1 MATAAPP
8 TPRIAPRPIPPPVPP
23 PSPPQQPAWTPVPA
37 TYIVRFTHYAPQADH
52 AAAAA
57 AVLAASV
64 PRRGWTWRARDNPA
78 AAHPTDFGVMT
89 LTAAA
94 KVREEE
100 ERKRE
105 ETGERF

>member
-1 MATAAPP
+1 
-8 TPRIAPRPIPPPVPP
+8 
-23 PSPPQQPAWTPVPA
+23 
-37 TYIVRFTHYAPQADH
+37 
-52 AAAAA
+52 
-57 AVLAASV
+57 VLAASV